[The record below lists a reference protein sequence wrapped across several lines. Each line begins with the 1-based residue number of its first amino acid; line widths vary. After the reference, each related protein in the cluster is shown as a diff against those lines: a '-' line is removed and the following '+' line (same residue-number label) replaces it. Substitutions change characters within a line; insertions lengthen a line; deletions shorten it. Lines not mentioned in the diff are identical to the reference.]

1 MPRKCGQVAG
11 THGAGKGLAS
21 KAGRGDAS
29 SCVHGSSSQSP
40 LEKEE
45 RKEGQQAECLQ
56 SKYPISMIFLRGLPS
71 INACKIPV
79 LETRE

>member
-11 THGAGKGLAS
+11 THGAGEGLAS
-21 KAGRGDAS
+21 KAVRGDAS
-29 SCVHGSSSQSP
+29 SCVHGSSGKSP

-45 RKEGQQAECLQ
+45 RREGQQAKCLQ
-56 SKYPISMIFLRGLPS
+56 SKYPIGIIFLCELPS
-71 INACKIPV
+71 IKACKNPV